1 MTSCL
6 TDNVAGMPAAG
17 IAKDTRF
24 PDPFCD
30 IASMHMPTTIQS
42 ALYWCEF
49 LLEANGVYREAL
61 RRIVSYFITDV
72 EIVEDGKR
80 KVGKEERDKY
90 LTFLNDTLGIK
101 NVLHQVAMDYLTYGN
116 SFTSVIMPFRRA
128 LSCKG
133 CGFEAP
139 IRKVYNTPQFA
150 FAWQDFDFHATCPR
164 CKYRG
169 AWRHIDRRSGE
180 SEDVRVKRWRPQELD
195 LLWDPLTD
203 DITQIWKIPDEYRTM
218 LRRGKLHHL
227 ERASWEVIQA
237 VKGGQNLM
245 FDKDVVY
252 HMKEETLAGIRSRGW
267 GLSRVLTN
275 FRQAWYVQILQRY
288 NEAIALDYV
297 IPFRVLTPE
306 STGDSDTDPVHR
318 INLAGFVGRVNGM
331 LNARKRDPAR
341 WNVLPFSI
349 DYKALGGEAADL
361 APTDLINQGM
371 DTLLTSIGV
380 PVEFYKGSMNIQAA
394 PVALR
399 LLEANWSHLVHN
411 LNIFINK
418 LVTRVARLMGWEP
431 VHARL
436 IRVTHADDLNRQ
448 MAKLQLMM
456 GNQISKTTGL
466 GSVGLDYDSE
476 IRRMLEESRIEAEE
490 QQRMQEEMEQ
500 GAQMQEYINTI
511 APDIT
516 TQAVSALQGASGG
529 APAPGAAAAPAG
541 AAQAGAMGQ
550 SAVDQFTAQRINN
563 PNVPIT
569 PEEMQ
574 AQADT
579 IASDLMSKQPQA
591 RKSELS
597 KLRKSDQTMH
607 ALVTS
612 IMENMRQQAASQG
625 QQMVLDQQFGKTAAP
640 KPPPVIPSDLRPR
653 RFIDLG

>member
-1 MTSCL
+1 MT
-6 TDNVAGMPAAG
+6 
-17 IAKDTRF
+17 R
-24 PDPFCD
+24 
-30 IASMHMPTTIQS
+30 
-42 ALYWCEF
+42 
-49 LLEANGVYREAL
+49 
-61 RRIVSYFITDV
+61 
-72 EIVEDGKR
+72 
-80 KVGKEERDKY
+80 
-90 LTFLNDTLGIK
+90 
-101 NVLHQVAMDYLTYGN
+101 
-116 SFTSVIMPFRRA
+116 
-128 LSCKG
+128 
-133 CGFEAP
+133 
-139 IRKVYNTPQFA
+139 
-150 FAWQDFDFHATCPR
+150 
-164 CKYRG
+164 
-169 AWRHIDRRSGE
+169 
-180 SEDVRVKRWRPQELD
+180 
-195 LLWDPLTD
+195 
-203 DITQIWKIPDEYRTM
+203 
-218 LRRGKLHHL
+218 
-227 ERASWEVIQA
+227 
-237 VKGGQNLM
+237 
-245 FDKDVVY
+245 
-252 HMKEETLAGIRSRGW
+252 
-267 GLSRVLTN
+267 
-275 FRQAWYVQILQRY
+275 
-288 NEAIALDYV
+288 
-297 IPFRVLTPE
+297 
-306 STGDSDTDPVHR
+306 
-318 INLAGFVGRVNGM
+318 
-331 LNARKRDPAR
+331 R

-612 IMENMRQQAASQG
+612 IMENIRQQAASQG